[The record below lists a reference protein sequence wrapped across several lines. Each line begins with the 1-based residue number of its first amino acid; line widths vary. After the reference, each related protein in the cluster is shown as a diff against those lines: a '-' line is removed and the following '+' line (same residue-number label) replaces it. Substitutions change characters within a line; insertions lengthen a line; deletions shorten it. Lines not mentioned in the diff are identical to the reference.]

1 MGTRTIAN
9 STAPGNT
16 GDTLAPIRHAIGS
29 EVELR
34 LWRGADQGVPFIEL
48 RLFRRPVSEVGRSL
62 DAFKATDAGLRIP
75 AHLVSAVSQDLAQLL
90 AGANTPKAAA

>member
-16 GDTLAPIRHAIGS
+16 GDTLAPIRHPIGS

-34 LWRGADQGVPFIEL
+34 LWRGADHGQPYVEC
-48 RLFRRPVSEVGRSL
+48 RLFRRPVEEVGRSL
-62 DAFKATDAGLRIP
+62 DAFKPTDAGLRIP
-75 AHLVSAVSQDLAQLL
+75 AHLVSAVSLDLSRLL
-90 AGANTPKAAA
+90 DGADTSEAAA